1 MTCETAFAIETREMK
16 WFLPYLYHPHP
27 EARYRKLVTPLG
39 NVHLD
44 NMFMQQIS
52 VTLLICLV
60 TIIAFVIV
68 SRKRRTQYL
77 TPVDKSPGRK
87 KTEAGGAK
95 SALEENILLKGKN
108 SYYYAHQQRET
119 TDKEDSVTKTMV
131 SSYGWTDKKKSV
143 RYD

>member
-1 MTCETAFAIETREMK
+1 MK

-39 NVHLD
+39 NVHLE
-44 NMFMQQIS
+44 NLLMQQIG
-52 VTLLICLV
+52 VTLLICFITGIV
-60 TIIAFVIV
+60 FFIV
-68 SRKRRTQYL
+68 SRKRRTRYL
-77 TPVDKSPGRK
+77 TPVDKSQGRK
-87 KTEAGGAK
+87 KMGAAQATESAK

-119 TDKEDSVTKTMV
+119 TDKEEQSVTKTMV

-143 RYD
+143 R